1 VTAVSEKS
9 EPFGPPGGWTW
20 REETFGEKGPQGFP
34 WFWYL
39 AAIGFLLPLLIP
51 AVDNVFSGGHTMG
64 WKTLAIVLL
73 AAYAACYMAFPQV
86 LPRTRVETRVG
97 LCVLMLAIGWGVV
110 AQFGFDSVY
119 GVVYAT
125 AVIAMA
131 LPPAWVVVLDGGS
144 LGLYAVVEL
153 LLGNI
158 GRVQDNLGTVAAVTG
173 ALFFMGRLI
182 RAMRALKQANEE
194 IATLAVADERE
205 RMARDLHDILGH
217 SLTTIT
223 VKAGLA
229 RRVLES
235 SADKDRAILE
245 IREVEGLSRSALSD
259 VRATVSEYRQI
270 ALSAELV
277 GARAALRAAE
287 IDFDLPQAVD
297 NVHPSLQP
305 TFGYVLREAV
315 TNVLRHS
322 GAKRVKVRF
331 GDTWLEIEDDGEPSS
346 GDVVSGNGLR
356 GLNERLALVGG
367 TVQAGPRP
375 GGGFLVRAEAPVGA
389 AAPTDQVA
397 ARAEVAGGLA

>member
-1 VTAVSEKS
+1 MAVSEKS
-9 EPFGPPGGWTW
+9 VRWASGGWTW
-20 REETFGEKGPQGFP
+20 REEDFGENGPQSSL
-34 WFWYL
+34 WRWYL
-39 AAIGFLLPLLIP
+39 ISVAFLLPLLTP
-51 AVDNVFSGGHTMG
+51 AVDEVFSGGHAMW
-64 WKTLAIVLL
+64 WKTLAVVLL
-73 AAYAACYMAFPQV
+73 AAYSVCYVAFPLV
-86 LPRTRVETRVG
+86 LPRTRFDTRLG
-97 LCVLMLAIGWGVV
+97 FCVLMLAIGWGVL
-110 AQFGFDSVY
+110 AMFGFASLY
-119 GVVYAT
+119 GLIYAT
-125 AVIAMA
+125 AVIAFA

-144 LGLYAVVEL
+144 LGLFAVVEL
-153 LLGNI
+153 LLGNF
-158 GRVQDNLGTVAAVTG
+158 GRIQGNLTTVAAVTG
-173 ALFFMGRLI
+173 ALFFMGRLV
-182 RAMRALKQANEE
+182 RAMRALRQANEE
-194 IATLAVADERE
+194 IATLAVAGERE

-259 VRATVSEYRQI
+259 VRATVSEYREVS
-270 ALSAELV
+270 LSAELV

-322 GAKRVKVRF
+322 SAHRVKVRF
-331 GDTWLEIEDDGEPSS
+331 GDTWLEIEDDGESSS
-346 GDVVSGNGLR
+346 GGVVSGNGLR
-356 GLNERLALVGG
+356 GLNERLALVSG
-367 TVQAGPRP
+367 TVKAGPRP
-375 GGGFLVRAEAPVGA
+375 GGGFLVRAEAPVEA
-389 AAPTDQVA
+389 AARPEPVT